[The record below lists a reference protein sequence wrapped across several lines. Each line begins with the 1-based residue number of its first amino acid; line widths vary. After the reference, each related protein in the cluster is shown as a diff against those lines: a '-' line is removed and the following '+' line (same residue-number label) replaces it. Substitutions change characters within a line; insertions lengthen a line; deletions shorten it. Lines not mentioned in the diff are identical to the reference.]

1 MRKTFLTICAAAFA
15 LLAVSSCGK
24 IWDEFDDVHGQ
35 LDSIEARL
43 DSLENALNGQVATI
57 NTTLGAL
64 QAEDDALA
72 AAIAEVVADVKKA
85 NELISKLDAADGT
98 INGRI
103 DDLEKALEAFET
115 EAEKQLAEAV
125 AKIAVVK
132 AEKNTAG
139 NYLLTFADGSTLEVA
154 AADANANN
162 TGLVTIV
169 DGKWAVVGADGKAT
183 VLEDALVHPDTVL
196 EFKVDPETKEL
207 LYTLDG
213 KTWENTGAYVADD
226 DYYLVTD
233 FVDGD
238 TFVTITVGGV
248 KYQLPKVSTNRFE
261 ILSGMVFFNAGATK
275 TIPVLLDG
283 VVSSMVAN
291 IPGGWSAEIV
301 DGALQVTAPAEDGGV
316 SDDPWGDDMGGV
328 VWPMSAST
336 DVIESYG
343 TVEIWAV
350 TESGKTFVGTLE
362 VSMSDAFASITV
374 KSDSVFVTIPSE
386 EVMDWDE
393 DWNPVPTGVY
403 EPVYYPVF
411 YGACE
416 ADEFDGEALMK
427 QLNDFTTGES
437 EAANPTIR
445 GNYKLN
451 EMGYPEW
458 LAETK
463 ASLKDL
469 LGAAPEVGK
478 SYVIWAFDRNA
489 YEYEN
494 SDATFVKVYYT
505 PSKVTFG
512 EVAATWKDA
521 TINVS
526 IEGLERFHLQI
537 LEKDQYEGY
546 TNPDISGDWT
556 DEMIDMYN
564 QFGMDFTFWDM
575 YMPGGMVH
583 YSPGAFYD
591 GTYSGPISKLGVDED
606 DLEMVNEFTPGAELV
621 LCVLPID
628 PAKSKSDYRLSDVIV
643 KEIELE
649 GLAYNGTATVAFGE
663 PEIGYV
669 DFTIP
674 MTSTGAVMTV
684 YQYMTTEEYDALVE
698 GLEDGDSIED
708 YVIENFSTFNQSKQE
723 KAEVYAQS
731 LAKATKYT
739 VFAMAVDADGKC
751 SKVVTKEVTTKD
763 YPFDDTNVEIEVTSV
778 TFTDGA
784 APVTVTYKVTGA
796 KAFVINASFGTPS
809 LLNNATSGSRIEGYL
824 MNNGPEY
831 FYLKNYEVGADGTAT
846 VTYNS
851 YSSYNRYSYAVAYA
865 VNEDGDITAL
875 SHALATDLSTYLPA
889 E

>member
-1 MRKTFLTICAAAFA
+1 MRKTLLTICAAVFA
-15 LLAVSSCGK
+15 LVAVSSCGK
-24 IWDEFDDVHGQ
+24 IWDEFDNVHGQ

-43 DSLENALNGQVATI
+43 DSLENAINGQVATI
-57 NTTLGAL
+57 NSTLGAL
-64 QAEDDALA
+64 QTEDDALA

-85 NELISKLDAADGT
+85 NELIAKLDAADGT

-103 DDLEKALEAFET
+103 DDLEKALEAFQT

-162 TGLVTIV
+162 TGLVTVV
-169 DGKWAVVGADGKAT
+169 DGKWAVVGADGKTT
-183 VLEDALVHPDTVL
+183 VLDALVHPDTVL

-213 KTWENTGAYVADD
+213 ETWEKTGAYVADD
-226 DYYLVTD
+226 SYYLVTD

-248 KYQLPKVSTNRFE
+248 EYQLPKVSTNRFE
-261 ILSGMVFFNAGATK
+261 ILSGMVFFEAGATK

-283 VVSSMVAN
+283 VVSSMVAK

-301 DGALQVTAPAEDGGV
+301 DGALQVTAPAEDSG
-316 SDDPWGDDMGGV
+316 STDDAFGDDMGV
-328 VWPMSAST
+328 MPMST
-336 DVIESYG
+336 GVGVTETYG

-362 VSMSDAFASITV
+362 VSVSDAFATIVV
-374 KSDSVFVTIPSE
+374 KNDEVIVTIPSE
-386 EVMDWDE
+386 EVMEWDE
-393 DWNPVPTGVY
+393 NWNLVPTGVY

-416 ADEFDGEALMK
+416 ADKFDGEALMEK
-427 QLNDFTTGES
+427 LSYFGIGED

-463 ASLKDL
+463 ASIKDL
-469 LGAAPEVGK
+469 LGAEPELGK

-505 PSKVTFG
+505 PSKVNFG
-512 EVAATWKDA
+512 EVTATWNDA

-526 IEGLERFHLQI
+526 IEGLESFYLQI
-537 LEKDQYEGY
+537 LEKEQYEAY
-546 TNPDISGDWT
+546 TDADIDGSWT
-556 DEMIDMYN
+556 DEIIDMYSSY
-564 QFGMDFTFWDM
+564 GMDITFWDM
-575 YMPGGMVH
+575 YMPGMLH
-583 YSPGAFYD
+583 FCPGDFYE
-591 GTYSGPISKLGVDED
+591 GSYSGPISKLGVGED
-606 DLEMVNEFTPGAELV
+606 DADTIEEFTPGAELV

-628 PAKSKSDYRLSDVIV
+628 PAKSKADYRLSDVIF
-643 KEIELE
+643 KDLELE
-649 GLAYNGTATVAFGE
+649 GLAYNGTAAVAFGD
-663 PEIGYV
+663 PEVGYT
-669 DFTIP
+669 DFTLP
-674 MTSTGAVMTV
+674 MTSTGAAVTV
-684 YQYMTTEEYDALVE
+684 YDYMPTEAYTALIE
-698 GLEDGDSIED
+698 GLEDGDTIED
-708 YVIENFSTFNQSKQE
+708 YMIENFRYCYQSKE
-723 KAEVYAQS
+723 AEYEVYAQS
-731 LAKATKYT
+731 LTKGVKYT

-751 SKVVTKEVTTKD
+751 SKVVTKEVTTND
-763 YPFDDTNVEIEVTSV
+763 YPYDDTEIKVEVVSV
-778 TFTDGA
+778 EFTEGA

-796 KAFVINASFGTPS
+796 NAFVVNASFGTPS
-809 LLNNATSGSRIEGYL
+809 LLSNATSGARVEGFL

-831 FYLKNYEVGADGTAT
+831 YYLKNYEVGADGTAS
-846 VTYNS
+846 VTYKS
-851 YSSYNRYSYAVAYA
+851 YSTYNKYSYAVAYT

-875 SHALATDLSTYLPA
+875 THAVATDLSTYLPA
-889 E
+889 AE